1 MKTPR
6 LFREQ
11 NRPLDFR
18 GMLLIGWFQAV
29 NVIGRAYTELSL
41 EIPGEVGGQAI
52 ADQIVPVGGICI
64 FEKGKKIMIK

>member
-1 MKTPR
+1 
-6 LFREQ
+6 
-11 NRPLDFR
+11 
-18 GMLLIGWFQAV
+18 MLVIGWFQAV